1 MITDVLIR
9 NFKCFNHLTIPDLG
23 RITLIAG
30 KNNVGKTALLE
41 ALFLLLDRQRPD
53 MILRQYGWRGI
64 DPSSGQ
70 VIPPF
75 IPPEYYGFPPQGS

>member
-1 MITDVLIR
+1 MS
-9 NFKCFNHLTIPDLG
+9 
-23 RITLIAG
+23 
-30 KNNVGKTALLE
+30 
-41 ALFLLLDRQRPD
+41 
-53 MILRQYGWRGI
+53 ILRSLFPDADYSDPTWIGVRSDELSEISMEVEDPVYALGFRNPSFQLIQKVFEKYGWRGI